1 MKPRALV
8 IGAGGHARVVGA
20 SLRFLG
26 IEIAAFVDPAFCAQ
40 RQAGVKE
47 MIAGAPVIEDTE
59 VVQRFSP
66 QEHDAY
72 IALGDNTERQAR
84 FAQLRLEGY
93 ELPALIHPESSLN
106 YGVRLG
112 EASCVCLGA
121 RLSSEVRI
129 GTGAI
134 VNTGTLVD
142 HESNVGAFA
151 HLAPGVSIAGR
162 VHIGEKVFV
171 GVGARV
177 ADGLSIGTGAIVGA
191 GSVVLKDVP
200 EGKKVLGVY
209 H

>member
-1 MKPRALV
+1 MKSRALV

-26 IEIAAFVDPAFCAQ
+26 IEIAAYVDPALCAR

-47 MIAGAPVIEDTE
+47 MIAGAPVIGDAE

-72 IALGDNTERQAR
+72 IALGDNAERQAR
-84 FAQLRLEGY
+84 FAQLRSEGY
-93 ELPALIHPESSLN
+93 EMPALIHPESSLN
-106 YGVRLG
+106 YGVRIG
-112 EASCVCLGA
+112 QASCVCLGA
-121 RLSSEVRI
+121 RLSAEVRI
-129 GTGAI
+129 GAGAI
-134 VNTGTLVD
+134 VNTGALVD
-142 HESNVGAFA
+142 HESDIGAFA

-162 VHIGEKVFV
+162 VRIGETVFV
-171 GVGARV
+171 GVGARI

-191 GSVVLKDVP
+191 GSVVLRDVP

>member
-1 MKPRALV
+1 MKSRALV

-26 IEIAAFVDPAFCAQ
+26 IEIAAFVDPAFRAQ
-40 RQAGVKE
+40 GHAGIKE
-47 MIAGAPVIEDTE
+47 MIAGAPVIGNAE

-66 QEHDAY
+66 KQYDAY
-72 IALGDNTERQAR
+72 IALGDNAEREAR

-93 ELPALIHPESSLN
+93 EMPALIHPESSLN
-106 YGVRLG
+106 YGVRIG

-121 RLSSEVRI
+121 RLSAEVRI
-129 GTGAI
+129 GKGAI
-134 VNTGTLVD
+134 VNTGAVVD
-142 HESNVGAFA
+142 HESDIGAFV
-151 HLAPGVSIAGR
+151 HLAPGVTIAGR
-162 VHIGEKVFV
+162 VRIGEKVFV
-171 GVGARV
+171 GIGARV
-177 ADGLSIGTGAIVGA
+177 ADGLSIGAGAIVGA